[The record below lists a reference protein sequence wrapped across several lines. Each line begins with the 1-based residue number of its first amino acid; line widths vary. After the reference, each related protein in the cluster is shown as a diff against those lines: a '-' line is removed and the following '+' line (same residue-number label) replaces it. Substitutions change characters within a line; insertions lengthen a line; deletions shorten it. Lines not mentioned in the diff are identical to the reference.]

1 MGDEMAFNQVEWQPC
16 EGCNAPLSSQF
27 YTLGTKKVCPVCRN
41 GLVAASTAQAGT
53 FFAALGLG
61 AAAAVAGALV
71 YWLVRVQ
78 FHIELGLVAIGVGY
92 VVGAAVRRGSRGVG
106 GRGFQIMAVILT
118 YLAITMQYV
127 PDVVSAMHPEGVAWL
142 FAGPLIFG
150 LALAAPFLGG
160 LSNLIGIVILGV
172 GLWEAWKLTASSAS
186 SLKGPFSVGT

>member
-53 FFAALGLG
+53 FFAALGL
-61 AAAAVAGALV
+61 
-71 YWLVRVQ
+71 
-78 FHIELGLVAIGVGY
+78 
-92 VVGAAVRRGSRGVG
+92 
-106 GRGFQIMAVILT
+106 VILT